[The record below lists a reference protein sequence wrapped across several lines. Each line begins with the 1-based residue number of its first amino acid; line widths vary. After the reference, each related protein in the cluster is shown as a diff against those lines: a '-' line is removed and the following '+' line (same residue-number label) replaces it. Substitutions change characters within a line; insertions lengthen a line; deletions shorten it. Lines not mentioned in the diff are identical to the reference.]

1 MLLVVDVGNTQTH
14 LGTYDGEVLVE
25 HWRFA
30 TVRSSTADEL
40 QVAVEELRE
49 LAQGI
54 HPGILTQ
61 GGLGHALEQLA
72 ARAPLPVTVDATDE
86 RFTPEVEAT
95 AYFVACEALTN
106 VVKHAG
112 ATRASIAA
120 RRDDGLLVIEVSDD
134 GNGGAEESVGSGLRG
149 LTDRVEARG
158 GSLVVESLAGS
169 GTRVR
174 GVIPCAS

>member
-1 MLLVVDVGNTQTH
+1 MALALELRAAQRQLDAGGDPEVERLL
-14 LGTYDGEVLVE
+14 
-25 HWRFA
+25 
-30 TVRSSTADEL
+30 SSTANEL

-61 GGLGHALEQLA
+61 GGLAHALEQLA
-72 ARAPLPVTVDATDE
+72 ARAPLPVTVEATDE
-86 RFTPEVEAT
+86 RFAPEIEAT

-112 ATRASIAA
+112 ATRAAIAA
-120 RRDDGLLVIEVSDD
+120 RRDDGLLVIEISDD
-134 GNGGAEESVGSGLRG
+134 GSGGAEERVGSGLRG

-158 GSLVVESLAGS
+158 GSLVVESRSGS
-169 GTRVR
+169 GTRIR
-174 GVIPCAS
+174 GVIPCVS